1 MSTKK
6 SYFDLIKEAI
16 VALKDRTGSSAVAIK
31 GHIVANNAD
40 FNFQQV
46 LSFCSIFEN
55 FKLRDE
61 ISFFVDLLHSISSE
75 LP

>member
-46 LSFCSIFEN
+46 L
-55 FKLRDE
+55 
-61 ISFFVDLLHSISSE
+61 
-75 LP
+75 